1 MQRSFRNRTIICLI
15 PTLIALALIVKA
27 YLKDPEGLS
36 GFKRGIDLSGGTIL
50 VYEVDQELSK
60 QSQGGGSSGGPRAK
74 ADTAL
79 ADSLKRRID
88 PADLLG
94 VVIRPLGDSRVEI
107 ILPYG
112 SRSGSGKAAI
122 NVGEVDKIKS
132 LIREVGSLE
141 FRILANPEDDDKAI
155 ADAKAFFDRA
165 REAPESD
172 EARSLDAAA
181 RAGLPPPFPNKPAG
195 DVNEYIVMNE
205 PVQYAW
211 VELGMNQR
219 AEMGLSTANPG
230 AGKHGTESNE
240 LFPVFQQAR
249 TSGSFVPFQ
258 RNTFWSR
265 EAKNE
270 KNPTEREA
278 KKFEYYVL
286 SRISDKDRLLVGGE
300 VSITASIEQGNSM
313 EPVIGFAFNGRGGS
327 RFFDMTSRNKP
338 TGAES
343 SPSQIRRQLGIVLD
357 GYLISSASIKTAI
370 RDRGIIEGNFE
381 RPYVERIVKLLRSGA
396 LPATLKPL
404 PVSEN
409 TIGPTLGADTIRSGT
424 LSVAFAFAA
433 VLIFM
438 MIYYRFAGLVAT
450 VALLANLLL
459 TVGFM
464 VAVNATFTLPGLAG
478 LVLMLGMAVDAN
490 VLIYERVREERDRGM
505 NLPTALRNGYDRAL
519 PTIIDTHLSSIFTA
533 IVLYTVG
540 NDQLKGFGV
549 SLTVGLIISLFTSLY
564 LTRLIFDFWQSKN
577 WLTQLRM
584 LRFFSRPN
592 IDFMKLRYVMFTIT
606 GILTVLGVALFLMRG
621 QQGLNVDFVGGT
633 AYSGRLVEAVDI
645 GQLRTKLSEGQ
656 QKTRLQVTDVQESID
671 PSGRTKNTFEI
682 TYNDGQK
689 TIVTLAN
696 PPEGSTPEAKAA
708 NVKDRASQLK
718 DLSVEQIFPGG
729 SSSNTSTLFT
739 IRTTEREREL
749 VEAATSRLF
758 REEGGKDLLAKN
770 EILSHDPVPK
780 SNDTLLKF
788 KDPIS
793 KTTVKTLFERQFQ
806 TKLGD
811 QYVAADVFDIIEMGE
826 PKDGRYSE
834 MKLVILKDANE
845 GIRNLVAEKDGLT
858 AIIEAAKKEIGNRP
872 QPERL
877 ETFDGTLASET
888 RSRALYAIIASWG
901 AILLYLW
908 FRFGNWT
915 FGAAAVICL
924 IHDLCFTLG
933 MIALCHYL
941 HDTTLGQL
949 LGLKDFKIDLPAV
962 AALLTLVGYS
972 VNDTIVVFDRIK
984 EVRGK
989 SAALTPQMINDSVN
1003 QTLSRTLLAS
1013 LTTFLV
1019 VGVLYIFGGEGVHLF
1034 AFVMVIGV
1042 VIGTYSSIYVASPL
1056 LLIFGEGKVRG
1067 TPTMGGSTAA
1077 VKA

>member
-1 MQRSFRNRTIICLI
+1 MQRSFRNRTILCLI
-15 PTLIALALIVKA
+15 PTLIALALVVKA
-27 YLKDPEGLS
+27 YFKDPEGLS

-112 SRSGSGKAAI
+112 TRSGSGKEAI

-141 FRILANPEDDDKAI
+141 FRILANPDDDDKAI
-155 ADAKAFFDRA
+155 ADAKAFFDRG
-165 REAPESD
+165 RESADND
-172 EARSLDAAA
+172 EAKALDSSA
-181 RAGLPPPFPNKPAG
+181 RAGSPPLFPNKPAG
-195 DVNEYIVMNE
+195 DVSEYIVMNE

-211 VELGMNQR
+211 VELGKNQR
-219 AEMGLSTANPG
+219 AEMGLSTASPG
-230 AGKHGTESNE
+230 PTKRAGRDEVA
-240 LFPVFQQAR
+240 LFPVFEQAR
-249 TSGSFVPFQ
+249 SAGTFVPYG
-258 RNTFWSR
+258 RNIYWSR
-265 EAKNE
+265 ESKNE
-270 KNPTEREA
+270 KDTKTRDQ
-278 KKFEYYVL
+278 KKFEYFVL
-286 SRISDKDRLLVGGE
+286 CRISDKDRLMVGGD
-300 VSITASIEQGNSM
+300 VSITASIEQGSSM

-338 TGAES
+338 TGPDS
-343 SPSQIRRQLGIVLD
+343 SQVSRQLGIILD
-357 GYLISSASIKTAI
+357 GYLISSANIKTAI
-370 RDRGIIEGNFE
+370 RDRGVIEGNFE
-381 RPYVERIVKLLRSGA
+381 RPYVERIVSLLRSGA

-409 TIGPTLGADTIRSGT
+409 TIGPTLGADTIKSGT
-424 LSVAFAFAA
+424 MSIVLAFSA

-438 MIYYRFAGLVAT
+438 MVYYRFAGLVAT

-464 VAVNATFTLPGLAG
+464 LAVNATFTLPGLAG

-564 LTRLIFDFWQSKN
+564 MTRLIFDFWQAKN
-577 WLTQLRM
+577 WLKQLRM
-584 LRFFSRPN
+584 LRFFTRPN
-592 IDFMKLRYVMFTIT
+592 IDFMKLRYAMFTFT
-606 GILTVLGVALFLMRG
+606 GVLTVLGITLFLMRG

-633 AYSGRLVEAVDI
+633 AYSGRLVQAVDI
-645 GQLRTKLSEGQ
+645 GKLRNLVSEGH
-656 QKTRLQVTDVQESID
+656 QKDRLKVVDVQETID
-671 PSGRTKNTFEI
+671 PTGRTKNTFEI
-682 TYNDGQK
+682 SYEGGQK

-696 PPEGSTPEAKAA
+696 PPEGSSAEARAT
-708 NVKDRASQLK
+708 NVKERASKLK

-729 SSSNTSTLFT
+729 SASSTSQLFT

-749 VEAATSRLF
+749 VEAAMSRLF
-758 REEGGKDLLAKN
+758 QEADGKALLAKN
-770 EILSHDPVPK
+770 EILAVDAIK
-780 SNDTLLKF
+780 NSNDFSLKF

-806 TKLGD
+806 TKIGD
-811 QYVAADVFDIIEMGE
+811 QSSASDVFDIIEMGE
-826 PKDGRYSE
+826 PEDGRYRE

-845 GIRNLVAEKDGLT
+845 GIRNLLAEKDGLAGVIT
-858 AIIEAAKKEIGNRP
+858 AAKKEIGNRP

-924 IHDLCFTLG
+924 IHDLCFALG
-933 MIALCHYL
+933 AIALCHYL
-941 HDTTLGQL
+941 GDTMLGQL

-989 SAALTPQMINDSVN
+989 SATLTSQMINDSVN

-1019 VGVLYIFGGEGVHLF
+1019 VSVLYIFGGEGVHLF
-1034 AFVMVIGV
+1034 AFVMVVGV

-1067 TPTMGGSTAA
+1067 TVPSSGSAPVTA
-1077 VKA
+1077 